1 MKDTFDLRK
10 FLTENK
16 LTTNSKKLNEESSG
30 ARELRKFVEQN
41 PWDRDLPKGFNFVSF
56 LNKLGLNG
64 PEDKALGK
72 EMLKAIDSFSSH
84 TNAEDFRKAIKK
96 ITSSSKQDSSSG
108 GKTYSIGGQNYTVGE
123 DDPNDIGTI
132 TDIRKFSNGYFIT
145 GTVYNDA
152 GEEIEGYGYAIDF
165 NGEEIDED
173 DLNRFSDRRPMNRD
187 TKMHPEDD
195 IEDFEWF
202 NKDLSKRPLNNI
214 VVDFVARKGSM
225 ELLYKVLEDPSKYNI
240 VIQRFG
246 GDDHLGFEHFGNL
259 DDASVR
265 KYINIAL
272 KGMEIEGK
280 AKKRGEKP
288 SPNLWMDYWED
299 EVFYSNGKKFGL
311 GGYEHEMIAV
321 NDKDSEILRNVNEV
335 K

>member
-1 MKDTFDLRK
+1 MNNFDLRK

-16 LTTNSKKLNEESSG
+16 LTSNSRKLNEESSA
-30 ARELRKFVEQN
+30 ARQLKNFIEQN
-41 PWDRDLPKGFNFVSF
+41 PWDYNLPKNFNFSFF
-56 LNKLGLNG
+56 LNKLGLKG
-64 PEDKALGK
+64 PKDRSLGK
-72 EMLKAIDSFSSH
+72 EMLKAIDEFGMD
-84 TNAEDFRKAIKK
+84 TIATDFKKAIKNIIGRSGK
-96 ITSSSKQDSSSG
+96 GHGDLFIG
-108 GKTYSIGGQNYTVGE
+108 GKNYTVGD
-123 DDPNDIGTI
+123 DDPNDIGTVTNI
-132 TDIRKFSNGYFIT
+132 TKFSNGYYIT
-145 GTVYNDA
+145 GTVYGKD
-152 GEEIEGYGYAIDF
+152 GTEKEGYGYAIDL

-173 DLNRFSDRRPMNRD
+173 ELNRFSDRRPVNRD

-195 IEDFEWF
+195 IEDFDWF
-202 NKDLSKRPLNNI
+202 NKDISKKPLNNI

-225 ELLYKVLEDPSKYNI
+225 DLLYKVLKNPSKYNL

-259 DDASVR
+259 DAASVK

-272 KGMEIEGK
+272 KGMEIEGE
-280 AKKRGEKP
+280 AKERGEKP
-288 SPNLWMDYWED
+288 VPSLWMDYWED

-311 GGYEHEMIAV
+311 GGYEHELIAV